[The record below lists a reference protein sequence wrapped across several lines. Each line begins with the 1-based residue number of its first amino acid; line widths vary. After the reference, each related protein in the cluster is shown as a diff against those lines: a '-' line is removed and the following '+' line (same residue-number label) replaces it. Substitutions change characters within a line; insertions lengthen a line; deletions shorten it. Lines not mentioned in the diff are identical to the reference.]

1 MAMLKLSKNRAVLLR
16 LFFTN
21 PDQTFYIQEIG
32 RILDKKPGV
41 FQRNLY
47 DMEREGILI
56 SEYKANARYFRA
68 NKDYPLYKEYKSI
81 VFRTIGAVG
90 SIKEVLEKAGGVDFS
105 FLYGSFVKNKE
116 NYLSDIDVII
126 IGSPDEN
133 KIVRDLDN
141 LEKILRREIN
151 YKLYRLA
158 EFQENVQ
165 HHNPFVRGILEDRII
180 MLTGDEN
187 GLRKIVERSSHQ
199 EAKTGPRTDKKPID
213 QSRKRPADG
222 RIRHSH

>member
-1 MAMLKLSKNRAVLLR
+1 MLKLSKNRAVLLR

-81 VFRTIGAVG
+81 VFKTIGVVG
-90 SIKEVLEKAGGVDFS
+90 SIKEVLEKAGPINFS
-105 FLYGSFVKNKE
+105 FLYGSFAKGKE
-116 NYLSDIDVII
+116 NYLSDIDLVI

-133 KIVRDLDN
+133 KIIRN
-141 LEKILRREIN
+141 IEKLEKKLKREIN
-151 YKLYRLA
+151 YKLYLPK
-158 EFQENVQ
+158 EFRDSVRRKD
-165 HHNPFVRGILEDRII
+165 PFLMGVLEDRKI
-180 MLTGDEN
+180 MLIGGEN
-187 GLRKIVERSSHQ
+187 ELRKIAEGQFHQ
-199 EAKTGPRTDKKPID
+199 KANVGCRAD
-213 QSRKRPADG
+213 QQSTE
-222 RIRHSH
+222 

>member
-81 VFRTIGAVG
+81 VFKTIGVVG
-90 SIKEVLEKAGGVDFS
+90 SIKEILKKAGPIDFS
-105 FLYGSFVKNKE
+105 FLYGSFAKGKE
-116 NYLSDIDVII
+116 NYLSDIDLVI

-133 KIVRDLDN
+133 KIIRN
-141 LEKILRREIN
+141 IEKLEKKLKREIN
-151 YKLYRLA
+151 YKLYLPK
-158 EFQENVQ
+158 EFRDSVRRKD
-165 HHNPFVRGILEDRII
+165 PFLMGVLEDRKI
-180 MLTGDEN
+180 MLIGGEN
-187 GLRKIVERSSHQ
+187 ELRKIAEGQFHQ
-199 EAKTGPRTDKKPID
+199 KPNAGSRTD
-213 QSRKRPADG
+213 QESTE
-222 RIRHSH
+222 

>member
-32 RILDKKPGV
+32 RILDKKPGI

-133 KIVRDLDN
+133 KIMRN
-141 LEKILRREIN
+141 IEKLEKKLKREIN
-151 YKLYRLA
+151 YKLYLPK
-158 EFQENVQ
+158 EFRDSVRRKD
-165 HHNPFVRGILEDRII
+165 PFLMGVLEDRKI
-180 MLTGDEN
+180 MLIGGEN
-187 GLRKIVERSSHQ
+187 ELRKIAEGQFHQ
-199 EAKTGPRTDKKPID
+199 KASVCIY
-213 QSRKRPADG
+213 
-222 RIRHSH
+222 

>member
-81 VFRTIGAVG
+81 VFKTIGVVG
-90 SIKEVLEKAGGVDFS
+90 SIKEVLEKAGPINFS
-105 FLYGSFVKNKE
+105 FLYGSFAKGKE
-116 NYLSDIDVII
+116 NYLSDIDLVI

-133 KIVRDLDN
+133 KIIRN
-141 LEKILRREIN
+141 IEKLEKKLKREIN
-151 YKLYRLA
+151 YKLYLPK
-158 EFQENVQ
+158 EFRDSVRRKD
-165 HHNPFVRGILEDRII
+165 PFLMGVLEDRKI
-180 MLTGDEN
+180 MLIGGEN
-187 GLRKIVERSSHQ
+187 ELRKIAEGQFHQ
-199 EAKTGPRTDKKPID
+199 KANVGCRAD
-213 QSRKRPADG
+213 QQSTE
-222 RIRHSH
+222 

>member
-81 VFRTIGAVG
+81 VFKTIGVVG

-158 EFQENVQ
+158 ELQENVQ

-199 EAKTGPRTDKKPID
+199 EAKTGPRTDKKPIES
-213 QSRKRPADG
+213 SRNRLENV
-222 RIRHSH
+222 

>member
-21 PDQTFYIQEIG
+21 PDQAFYIQEIG

-81 VFRTIGAVG
+81 VFRTIGAVE
-90 SIKEVLEKAGGVDFS
+90 SIKEVLEKAGGIDFS

-151 YKLYRLA
+151 YKLYGLA

-165 HHNPFVRGILEDRII
+165 HHDPFVRGILEDRII

-187 GLRKIVERSSHQ
+187 GLRKIVERSSH
-199 EAKTGPRTDKKPID
+199 
-213 QSRKRPADG
+213 
-222 RIRHSH
+222 